1 MRAAFTIDRS
11 GSSRIA
17 PPVRWIS
24 LGATLLLL
32 CCGGALRVVFAHS
45 SSPPVQAK
53 APASVDDNQCR
64 QCHAYEVDGFA
75 RSKMANSMR
84 LGGQEPSG
92 LVRAQATTITMFSNK
107 EGSWQRRESDNT
119 SSTYHADYVI
129 GSGTHAS
136 GYIISLANHLFQSP
150 VAYYASRSSYDL
162 APGFEGRPNPD
173 FTRPIE
179 EGCLFCHAGSVN
191 AVSGTDNMY
200 GKSPFSHLAISCS
213 RCHGPTAKHLVDPK
227 ANNIV
232 NPLRLETASRDSI
245 CEQCHLLGVVRVLN
259 PQKRFK
265 DFQAGQRLEDTFTI
279 YRNAAPNGTEASLR
293 VISHAEQL
301 ALSQCAIKSAGGLWC
316 GTCHD
321 PHNEP
326 ADAVPYYR
334 QKCLRCHATTSFAA
348 GHPGP
353 TSDCIGCHMPK
364 RAAKDGGHS
373 AFTDHWIQ
381 RRPRGGANGVIAST
395 DSSPSSDEDTGP
407 PIAPWREAPLDL
419 IARNMGIA
427 LIEVGLA
434 RNSGSQVANGYRTL
448 AGVEAQFSQDSETY
462 YAMAKALYAERNY
475 DQAAQLL
482 EIAVRFDPQSSP
494 KESSL
499 GQTYATLGKQ
509 ELAVLHLEK
518 AMQLDPLNLSAA
530 LVLIKLYDAN
540 GQAAKAIVLASKIAA
555 LFDNK
560 TGNE

>member
-1 MRAAFTIDRS
+1 MRAVCFLSRS
-11 GSSRIA
+11 RRSRIA
-17 PPVRWIS
+17 PLTRWSS
-24 LGATLLLL
+24 LGATILLL
-32 CCGGALRVVFAHS
+32 CCGGSLRAVFAHS
-45 SSPPVQAK
+45 SSLLGQAK
-53 APASVDDNQCR
+53 ALASVDDNQCR
-64 QCHAYEVDGFA
+64 QCHSYEVDGFA
-75 RSKMANSMR
+75 RSKMARSMR
-84 LGGQEPSG
+84 LADQEPSG

-119 SSTYHADYVI
+119 ASTYHVDYVI

-136 GYIISLANHLFQSP
+136 GYLISLANHLFQSP

-173 FTRPIE
+173 FTRPIDD
-179 EGCLFCHAGSVN
+179 GCLFCHAGSVN
-191 AVSGTDNMY
+191 AVTGTDNMY
-200 GKSPFSHLAISCS
+200 DKTPFSHLAITCS
-213 RCHGPTAKHLVDPK
+213 RCHGPTAKHLIDPK
-227 ANNIV
+227 ASNIV

-279 YRNAAPNGTEASLR
+279 YQNATPKGTEASLR

-334 QKCLRCHATTSFAA
+334 QKCMRCHGTTSFAA

-364 RAAKDGGHS
+364 RAATDGGHS

-381 RRPRGGANGVIAST
+381 RRPQSGAGDVIAGTNPSA
-395 DSSPSSDEDTGP
+395 SSEEDAGHS
-407 PIAPWREAPLDL
+407 IAPWREPPLNL
-419 IARNMGIA
+419 VARNQGIA

-434 RNSGSQVANGYRTL
+434 RNSADQVANGYRTL
-448 AGVEAQFSQDSETY
+448 AGVQAQFSQDSETY
-462 YAMAKALYAERNY
+462 NAMAKALYAERNY

-482 EIAVRFDPQSSP
+482 QIAVRFDPQSSP

-499 GQTYATLGKQ
+499 GQAYAALGKQ

-518 AMQLDPLNLSAA
+518 AMQLDPLNLSAG

-540 GQAAKAIVLASKIAA
+540 GQAAKAGVLAGKIAA
-555 LFDNK
+555 LFNNQ